1 MAKRKYTA
9 EQYVKSQRGYFDNDE
24 EFKKALEEGI
34 EDLTNPNKPKEN
46 KYQIDFFKEVQ
57 ALL

>member
-9 EQYVKSQRGYFDNDE
+9 EQYLKSQRGYFENDE

-34 EDLTNPNKPKEN
+34 EDLTISYAPKVN
-46 KYQIDFFKEVQ
+46 QHQIKFFKEVL